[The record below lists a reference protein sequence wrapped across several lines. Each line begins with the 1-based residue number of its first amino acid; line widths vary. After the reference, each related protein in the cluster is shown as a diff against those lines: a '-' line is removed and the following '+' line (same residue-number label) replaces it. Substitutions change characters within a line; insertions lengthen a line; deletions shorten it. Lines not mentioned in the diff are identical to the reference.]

1 MAENINSFF
10 FNTTPRIIYGSNV
23 SEDSNPFSSKIGNS
37 VLLITDKGITRL
49 KLYENLITNL
59 RKSGIAI
66 HIFDDV
72 EADPSL
78 NTLEKAIS
86 FGKETDA
93 SGIIG
98 FGGGS
103 SMDVAKLT
111 ALILGSNENLE
122 EAWGV
127 GNAKGPRLPLILVP
141 TTAGTGSEVTPVS
154 IITVDGDEKRG
165 VSSPLIL
172 PDFAILDPLLTVGL
186 PASATAATGID
197 AMVHAIEAYASKN
210 ANNNPISSLFAKEA
224 LVLLGGSIRQSVLE
238 PKNIEARGK
247 MILGSM
253 FAGMAF
259 ANSPVAAV
267 HALAYPLGGSYHIT
281 HGLSNALVL
290 PGVLKFNAVDPWAAK
305 KYAQLTPFLFP
316 NENLEKSDQTL
327 TSIFIEN
334 LVNLSSDLK
343 LPQKLRELDIPKDAC
358 SSMAKDAMKQTR
370 LLVNN
375 PRELNEKDA
384 FDIYSSIW

>member
-23 SEDSNPFSSKIGNS
+23 SEDSKSFSSKIGNS

-78 NTLEKAIS
+78 KTLEKAIS

-127 GNAKGPRLPLILVP
+127 GNAKGPRLPLIL
-141 TTAGTGSEVTPVS
+141 
-154 IITVDGDEKRG
+154 D
-165 VSSPLIL
+165 
-172 PDFAILDPLLTVGL
+172 DFL
-186 PASATAATGID
+186 
-197 AMVHAIEAYASKN
+197 
-210 ANNNPISSLFAKEA
+210 
-224 LVLLGGSIRQSVLE
+224 
-238 PKNIEARGK
+238 
-247 MILGSM
+247 MIFCIM
-253 FAGMAF
+253 W
-259 ANSPVAAV
+259 AAV
-267 HALAYPLGGSYHIT
+267 
-281 HGLSNALVL
+281 
-290 PGVLKFNAVDPWAAK
+290 
-305 KYAQLTPFLFP
+305 
-316 NENLEKSDQTL
+316 
-327 TSIFIEN
+327 
-334 LVNLSSDLK
+334 
-343 LPQKLRELDIPKDAC
+343 
-358 SSMAKDAMKQTR
+358 
-370 LLVNN
+370 
-375 PRELNEKDA
+375 
-384 FDIYSSIW
+384 